1 MVKLLLIGLGLFV
14 FSCDSSSP
22 TEVTT
27 QEDVICG
34 YDDYE
39 YLAGC
44 DYTLSTA
51 ACPDVQENQFALDII
66 AAEYCEQA
74 GYNTQLFTATYD
86 VITSGTYQN
95 VLSFNVM
102 IPGPTAS
109 TFWTC
114 ENIGYQNEINPG
126 EYTATENF
134 PIIHNLV
141 CE

>member
-1 MVKLLLIGLGLFV
+1 MVKLLLIGFGLFT
-14 FSCDSSSP
+14 FSCDSSIP
-22 TEVTT
+22 TEVIS

-51 ACPDVQENQFALDII
+51 VCPDFQENQYALDII
-66 AAEYCEQA
+66 AAEYCEEA

-95 VLSFNVM
+95 VLSFNVR
-102 IPGPTAS
+102 IPGPTA
-109 TFWTC
+109 TTYWTC
-114 ENIGYQNEINPG
+114 ENIGYQN
-126 EYTATENF
+126 
-134 PIIHNLV
+134 
-141 CE
+141 

>member
-1 MVKLLLIGLGLFV
+1 MVKLLLIGVGLFV

-44 DYTLSTA
+44 NYSLSTA
-51 ACPDVQENQFALDII
+51 GCPDVQENQYALDIV
-66 AAEYCEQA
+66 AREYCEEA
-74 GYNTQLFTATYD
+74 GYNTGLLTATYD
-86 VITSGTYQN
+86 IITSGTYQN
-95 VLSFNVM
+95 VLSFNTPV
-102 IPGPTAS
+102 PGATAS
-109 TFWTC
+109 TVWGC
-114 ENIGYQNEINPG
+114 ESIGYFNEINPG
-126 EYTATENF
+126 EYTATENY

>member
-1 MVKLLLIGLGLFV
+1 MKYLLSTLCLFV
-14 FSCDSSSP
+14 LSCDSSSP
-22 TEVTT
+22 IEVTT

-51 ACPDVQENQFALDII
+51 GCPDVQEHPFPLDII
-66 AAEYCEQA
+66 AREYCEEA
-74 GYNTQLFTATYD
+74 GYNTPIFTATYD
-86 VITSGTYQN
+86 VITTGTYQN

-102 IPGPTAS
+102 IPGQTAS
-109 TFWTC
+109 SIWTC